1 MEYLISDIETFS
13 GDGARVFSDDREIF
27 EGRIEEGMTVQVYH
41 SGELFGTYTVAR
53 LLERTQSS
61 EPSNISDITSPDT
74 PDAGILGVSPASNS
88 YGFILPM
95 QTHRECLEF
104 SSQRS
109 VCRIS

>member
-1 MEYLISDIETFS
+1 
-13 GDGARVFSDDREIF
+13 
-27 EGRIEEGMTVQVYH
+27 MTVQVYH

-53 LLERTQSS
+53 MLERTQSS

-95 QTHRECLEF
+95 HRECLEF
-104 SSQRS
+104 SSQRL